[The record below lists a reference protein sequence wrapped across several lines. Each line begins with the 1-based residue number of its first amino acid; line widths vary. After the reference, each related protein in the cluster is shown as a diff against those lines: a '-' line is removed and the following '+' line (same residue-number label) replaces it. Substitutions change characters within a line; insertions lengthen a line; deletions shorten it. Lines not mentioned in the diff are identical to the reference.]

1 MEVQS
6 PIPAPPSR
14 SGAKAALA
22 FFGLSLVW
30 LLLMNVA
37 AAVAAC
43 GLLIFEGYQNELI
56 AEVIMQRMARPGI
69 LGTFSALQGAG
80 LIGCAA
86 LVLRIWGYPL
96 ASGFALHRARPFAWL
111 AALGVGGSIG
121 FFSGWVSQEVAQLA
135 PSLDGGHLD
144 LFRTLLLDGPLLP
157 RLPMFFAIVVVAPLA
172 EEWVFRGALWTFLED
187 SFGPVVALLG
197 TTLLFSAYHL
207 DPLHVIG
214 VIPTALC
221 LGLLRSATGSVWPGV
236 LAHAAN
242 NVLGVFAIL
251 LLPEEAS
258 TSSALAGIAL
268 GFSLLCLVCCWRW
281 AAVRPAPPVQP
292 GDC

>member
-6 PIPAPPSR
+6 PIPVPPSR

-22 FFGLSLVW
+22 FFGLSLVC

-37 AAVAAC
+37 AAIAAC
-43 GLLIFEGYQNELI
+43 AFLMLEGNQLV

-86 LVLRIWGYPL
+86 LVLRLWGYPMP
-96 ASGFALHRARPFAWL
+96 AGFALRRARPFAWF

-157 RLPMFFAIVVVAPLA
+157 RLTMFFAIVVMAPLA

-207 DPLHVIG
+207 DPLHVLG
-214 VIPTALC
+214 VLPTALC
-221 LGLLRSATGSVWPGV
+221 LGLLRGASGSVWPGV

-258 TSSALAGIAL
+258 TSSAVAGIAL

-281 AAVRPAPPVQP
+281 GAVRPAPPDQP
-292 GDC
+292 GDR

>member
-1 MEVQS
+1 
-6 PIPAPPSR
+6 
-14 SGAKAALA
+14 
-22 FFGLSLVW
+22 LVW

-37 AAVAAC
+37 AGLAAC
-43 GLLIFEGYQNELI
+43 GLLIFEGYENELI

-80 LIGCAA
+80 LVGCVA
-86 LVLRIWGYPL
+86 LVLRMWGYPL
-96 ASGFALHRARPFAWL
+96 GAGFAVRGARPVAWL

-121 FFSGWVSQEVAQLA
+121 FFSGWVSQEIARLL

-207 DPLHVIG
+207 DPLHVLG

-221 LGLLRSATGSVWPGV
+221 LGLLRGATRSVWPGV

-242 NVLGVFAIL
+242 NVLGVLAIL

-258 TSSALAGIAL
+258 TTGLAAGIAL
-268 GFSLLCLVCCWRW
+268 GVSLLCLLGCWRW
-281 AAVRPAPPVQP
+281 AAVRPAASDEPE
-292 GDC
+292 DR